1 VLTEPPLDRANINVI
16 AKRDFSGR
24 VLPQSSAGVVE
35 GQPPPAGA
43 AKGPVDHRIQR
54 EGSTMKRTTT
64 PRRPGRPRKMGWT
77 NSFRSPSANS
87 DAGEALGLYF
97 RDLAV
102 TPLLSR
108 EQEIEVTWRLDRLR
122 RRYRRAA
129 LWDWAV
135 IERLVDAYTEVEA
148 GRRSLERT
156 VDLVGDLNLT
166 CASIRTRL
174 PEHLVRLRGL
184 LAEAQ
189 AEGCARSDRRRL
201 QAAARL
207 AEELAPRIE
216 LIDAWTAQQGAQLRP
231 VVERRRRLFLAAR
244 SELAAANLRL
254 VVAIAKRYRGRGL
267 SFEDLIQEGN
277 GGLLRAVDK
286 YDPRRGCR
294 FGTYATWWVRQG
306 VSRAVAE
313 QGRMVRLPCH
323 HAGTLAAIDRV
334 RGELTTENGGAPAD
348 AELAAEVGLKVRD
361 LLALVAAGRP
371 TLSLQDGLSEEE
383 DTWADMLPDAHAANP
398 GEEAD
403 ALLLKEKI
411 DEALRCLMP
420 RDREV
425 LKLRFGLEDGQARTL
440 EEVARRL
447 GITRERVRQIETR
460 ALLRLR
466 EPGRRD
472 TLAGFRQAV

>member
-1 VLTEPPLDRANINVI
+1 
-16 AKRDFSGR
+16 
-24 VLPQSSAGVVE
+24 
-35 GQPPPAGA
+35 
-43 AKGPVDHRIQR
+43 
-54 EGSTMKRTTT
+54 MKRTTT
-64 PRRPGRPRKMGWT
+64 PQRRPGRPRKMAWT
-77 NSFRSPSANS
+77 NAVRSTSANS
-87 DAGEALGLYF
+87 DAGEALGMYF
-97 RDLAV
+97 RDLAA

-122 RRYRRAA
+122 RRYRRVA

-135 IERLVDAYTEVEA
+135 LECVVDAYAEVEA

-166 CASIRTRL
+166 CASIRARL
-174 PEHLVRLRGL
+174 PGHLVRLRRL
-184 LAEAQ
+184 LAEAR
-189 AEGCARSDRRRL
+189 ADDSARSDRRRL
-201 QAAARL
+201 QEAVRL

-216 LIDAWTAQQGAQLRP
+216 LIDTWTAQVGAPLRP
-231 VVERRRRLFLAAR
+231 AVERRRRLFLAAR
-244 SELAAANLRL
+244 AELAAANLRL

-313 QGRMVRLPCH
+313 QGRVVRLPCH

-334 RGELTTENGGAPAD
+334 RGELTTQESRAPAD
-348 AELAAEVGLKVRD
+348 AEVAAEVGLKVRD
-361 LLALVAAGRP
+361 LLALAAAGRP
-371 TLSLQDGLSEEE
+371 TLSLQDCLGEEE
-383 DTWADMLPDAHAANP
+383 DTWADMLPDPHAANP

-425 LKLRFGLEDGQARTL
+425 IELRFGIEDGQARTL

-472 TLAGFRQAV
+472 LLAGFRQAV